1 MKPTAAAFL
10 AASLLTVSSLP
21 TQAAPVDYQI
31 DPEHTEIVVTWD
43 HLGYSKPTAH
53 AGGVTG
59 VLRYDAAQ
67 PSKSAVELRV
77 PVPNLTS
84 HVPKLDEMLQGSEFF
99 QAAKYPDI
107 QFKSTSVA
115 DQGNGHLKISGLL
128 RVKGIEKPVVLDA
141 RQNKQGIHPMAQ
153 RPAIGFDATTV
164 LKRSDF
170 GVDAF
175 APGVSN
181 EVQLR
186 ITVEAVANAAR

>member
-1 MKPTAAAFL
+1 MKQTYAAFL
-10 AASLLTVSSLP
+10 AASLLSLGSLAA
-21 TQAAPVDYQI
+21 QAAPVDYQI
-31 DPEHTEIVVTWD
+31 DPEHTEIVVSWD

-77 PVPNLTS
+77 PVPRLTS
-84 HVPKLDEMLQGSEFF
+84 HVPKLDEMLQGAEFF
-99 QAAKYPDI
+99 QAAKFPDI
-107 QFKSTSVA
+107 QFKSTSVV
-115 DQGNGHLKISGLL
+115 DEGNGRLKISGIV
-128 RVKGIEKPVVLDA
+128 RIKGIEKPVILQA

-175 APGVSN
+175 APDVSN
-181 EVQLR
+181 DVQLR
-186 ITVEAVANAAR
+186 ITIEAVANAAR